1 MNSETFGVIKVGTER
16 QLLNDGRVKGKYNN
30 LGEFDFISRGFSPQ
44 RGRNSILANG
54 NVEN

>member
-1 MNSETFGVIKVGTER
+1 MGTER